1 MSLVVAMAVQLVNTS
16 RAKCELTNRL
26 EHGRQKVHKSQRRY
40 VWEMEIFVWSS
51 EGIYIPLQITCNMV
65 VYHYI

>member
-26 EHGRQKVHKSQRRY
+26 EHGRQKVLESQRRY
-40 VWEMEIFVWSS
+40 VWEMEIFVWSF
-51 EGIYIPLQITCNMV
+51 EGTFLRPGGSV
-65 VYHYI
+65 G

>member
-26 EHGRQKVHKSQRRY
+26 EHGRQKVLESQRRY
-40 VWEMEIFVWSS
+40 VWEMEIFV
-51 EGIYIPLQITCNMV
+51 
-65 VYHYI
+65 